1 MHLPM
6 PEAVP
11 DTAAQRA
18 ADRRRLQ
25 RALTASLAFV
35 LLLTVCFAAQQGF
48 DWRALAIAPRDWRGL
63 AGVLTAPLLHAT
75 PEHLGGN
82 AVSLL
87 LLGTLAGTVYP
98 RATLRALPLA
108 WLGSGLAAWA
118 LGEPGSLHLGASGL
132 AHGLTFLLLTLGL
145 LRRDRPAIATAMIAL
160 FLYGGML
167 LTVLPHEPDVSWQ
180 AHLGGALAGVLAGLW
195 LRHRDPRPPR
205 RRYSW
210 ELEEPAAADDDAL
223 EPPRPA
229 EVPVLWQRP
238 TSAPSAVIPLH
249 RKDERIH

>member
-11 DTAAQRA
+11 DSAAQRA

-118 LGEPGSLHLGASGL
+118 LGEPGSLHLGARLGHDQAAAQAPGHFLELGRHGAAGSAPGRPEVHEHREARLGDEAIEVRRARDLDGPVGRGQVLVTVAAACRLPELRECL
-132 AHGLTFLLLTLGL
+132 AVH
-145 LRRDRPAIATAMIAL
+145 RPARRARREHALLVRLQTAH
-160 FLYGGML
+160 
-167 LTVLPHEPDVSWQ
+167 PRSSHSSS
-180 AHLGGALAGVLAGLW
+180 
-195 LRHRDPRPPR
+195 LRAR
-205 RRYSW
+205 S
-210 ELEEPAAADDDAL
+210 AA
-223 EPPRPA
+223 E
-229 EVPVLWQRP
+229 
-238 TSAPSAVIPLH
+238 T
-249 RKDERIH
+249 